1 MAITDED
8 QVDGF
13 EFASFLLFF
22 IMIEKS
28 GFFFFFFCVEKSGFG
43 DDFYFFLMIEK
54 CG

>member
-1 MAITDED
+1 MAVTNED

-28 GFFFFFFCVEKSGFG
+28 GGFFFLWRNLGLVMIFIFF
-43 DDFYFFLMIEK
+43 
-54 CG
+54 

>member
-28 GFFFFFFCVEKSGFG
+28 GFFFFFFVWRNLGLVMIFI
-43 DDFYFFLMIEK
+43 FF
-54 CG
+54 